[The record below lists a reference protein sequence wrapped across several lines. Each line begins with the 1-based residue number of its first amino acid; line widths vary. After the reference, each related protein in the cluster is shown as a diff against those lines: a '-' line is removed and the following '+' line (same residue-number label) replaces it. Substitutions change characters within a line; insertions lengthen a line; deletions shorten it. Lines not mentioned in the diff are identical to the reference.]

1 MMMGRVRR
9 LVLAVTRMSFGMC
22 GISKRNDTAREMGSV
37 LYHFSQ
43 VQTERYPRT
52 RDGIGSFFFIQTL
65 TLAHSMALGAG

>member
-1 MMMGRVRR
+1 
-9 LVLAVTRMSFGMC
+9 MSFGMC

-52 RDGIGSFFFIQTL
+52 RDGIGSFFSTDIDVST
-65 TLAHSMALGAG
+65 